1 MKDRQGGPALVR
13 ISRTS
18 GVALPNL
25 REVWRHRDLLY
36 FLIMRDLKVRYKQTA
51 IGVAWVVIQPLL
63 TLIVFSVVFGRLAD
77 VPSDGLPYAVFAV
90 VGIAPWQLFVRTLAD
105 SSGSLLADQRLI
117 TRVYFPRLIVPTA
130 VAAAALA
137 DFAATAALAAV
148 VMAVYGA
155 APSANSVWLPC
166 FLALM
171 LVTVLGVG
179 YWLSALYLEFRDVR
193 YVVPFLTQVWLFATP
208 VVYPASLV
216 PDRWQFVYALNPLV
230 GVVEGFR
237 WAVLGSG
244 DGPDASLAVSVA
256 VAVAIF
262 LSGALFFA
270 WRERTFVDAVGSGGR

>member
-1 MKDRQGGPALVR
+1 MSARQGGPAVIR
-13 ISRTS
+13 IARTS
-18 GVALPNL
+18 GVGLPNV
-25 REVWRHRDLLY
+25 REVWRSRDLLY
-36 FLIMRDLKVRYKQTA
+36 FLILRDLRVRYKQTV
-51 IGVAWVVIQPLL
+51 IGVAWVVAQPLL

-77 VPSDGLPYAVFAV
+77 VPSEGLPYAVFAV
-90 VGIAPWQLFVRTLAD
+90 VGLAPWQLFTRTLAD

-117 TRVYFPRLIVPTA
+117 TRVYFPRIIVPTS
-130 VAAAALA
+130 VVAAALA
-137 DFAATAALAAV
+137 DFAATAALAGV
-148 VMAVYGA
+148 VMGVNGV
-155 APSANSVWLPC
+155 APSANIVWLPC

-171 LVTVLGVG
+171 LMTVLGVG

-216 PDRWQFVYALNPLV
+216 PDRWQLVYALNPLV

-244 DGPDASLAVSVA
+244 SGPDASLAVSVA
-256 VAVAIF
+256 VAAAIF
-262 LSGALFFA
+262 LSGMLFFT